1 MINLKQEEIG
11 KALIQL
17 VNVRYLIDD
26 GYHNKELGELI
37 KVSNTLFEELSDANK
52 IKFQIWIDKKLRR
65 MSLINFRLFSL
76 LYFAWLTG
84 NHPLESRGK
93 HFKNNSRNKH
103 GVL

>member
-1 MINLKQEEIG
+1 MTNLKQEEIC

-52 IKFQIWIDKKLRR
+52 VKFQIWLDKKMKENELD
-65 MSLINFRLFSL
+65 
-76 LYFAWLTG
+76 
-84 NHPLESRGK
+84 
-93 HFKNNSRNKH
+93 
-103 GVL
+103 